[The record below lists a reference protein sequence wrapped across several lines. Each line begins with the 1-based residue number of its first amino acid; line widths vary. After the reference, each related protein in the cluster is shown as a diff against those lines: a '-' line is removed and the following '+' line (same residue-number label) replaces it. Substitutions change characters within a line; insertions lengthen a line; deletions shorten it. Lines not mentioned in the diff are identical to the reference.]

1 MRRTNATITI
11 LLVVALA
18 VAVSGCGG
26 KEEKRTKKKTFYDT
40 AELQKIRVEDIDVA
54 YKVFGPGE
62 PLVMITGYSTTMDTW
77 DPRFLEDLASKYKV
91 VVFDNRGMGETTSG
105 TKEWTIDQFAADTAG
120 FIRALKYSSANVL
133 GWSLGGDVA
142 LGLVVFY
149 PERVRKL
156 ISYAGDC
163 GGPQKIPAPEYKDTL
178 KDLQDVNAPL
188 SKALAALYPP
198 EYMKENPDYWKSFPF
213 PSEMTPPEE
222 ISRQNQAYEEWPGV
236 YDELPDISRPVLV
249 ATGTEDVSTPPGN
262 ADILVSRIP
271 HSKLVTFPGAGHGL
285 QYQYPDEFAQ
295 AIMEFLGPGGD

>member
-18 VAVSGCGG
+18 VAVTGCGG

-198 EYMKENPDYWKSFPF
+198 EYMQENPDYWKSFPF
-213 PSEMTPPEE
+213 PKEKTPPEE

-271 HSKLVTFPGAGHGL
+271 RSKLVTFPGAGHGL

-295 AIMEFLGPGGD
+295 AIIEFLGPGGD